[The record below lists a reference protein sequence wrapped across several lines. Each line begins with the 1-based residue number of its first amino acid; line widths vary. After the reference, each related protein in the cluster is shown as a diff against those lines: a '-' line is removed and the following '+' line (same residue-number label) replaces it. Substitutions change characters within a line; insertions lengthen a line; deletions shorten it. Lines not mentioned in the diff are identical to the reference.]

1 MNFPHPL
8 VDKGVEIFEEEGS
21 RFLVKIWGEGMGNL
35 FMGFVCKNRDKPC
48 FSLVMY
54 GFCSFNVLYSN
65 FKYQPGVA
73 NKGFCTIKHIA
84 L

>member
-1 MNFPHPL
+1 
-8 VDKGVEIFEEEGS
+8 
-21 RFLVKIWGEGMGNL
+21 MGI
-35 FMGFVCKNRDKPC
+35 VCKNRDKPC

-65 FKYQPGVA
+65 FKFQPGVA
-73 NKGFCTIKHIA
+73 DKGSCAIKHIT